1 MYVDVSWIALVRFE
15 HQFMHGRM
23 NGGGSKFFSWEPEVV
38 IFRLGN
44 IDFEQV
50 FLKNWVNDEMEWFA
64 LG

>member
-1 MYVDVSWIALVRFE
+1 
-15 HQFMHGRM
+15 M

-50 FLKNWVNDEMEWFA
+50 FLENWVDDEMEWFA